1 MTPAELKNWT
11 DQLGTPL
18 IAIILLIMVV
28 IPLIRRTMKEGQEAP
43 AAMQIEVALMKARLS
58 DIEMR
63 LKAVEARRRTS

>member
-1 MTPAELKNWT
+1 MTPDELKGWV

-43 AAMQIEVALMKARLS
+43 AALQVEIALIKAKIE
-58 DIEMR
+58 DILHR
-63 LKAVEARRRTS
+63 LKILEDRPRR